1 MSEPSRIAQI
11 VDLANW
17 LIPDDLWADLK
28 KLAAGGARGAF

>member
-1 MSEPSRIAQI
+1 MSEPGKIAQT

-28 KLAAGGARGAF
+28 KTCGRGARGAF